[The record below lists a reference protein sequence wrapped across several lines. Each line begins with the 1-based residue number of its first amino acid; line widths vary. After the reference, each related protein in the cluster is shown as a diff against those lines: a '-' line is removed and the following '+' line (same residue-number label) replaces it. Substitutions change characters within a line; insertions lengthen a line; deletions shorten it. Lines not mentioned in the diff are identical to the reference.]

1 MSLIPCAKNRRQR
14 GLADFWKKFSFRKAD
29 KLSITDESCW
39 LDNYCICFLSVI
51 KWIQTS
57 PFTLHTSL
65 SKRRQYLNSAND
77 PGLLS
82 LQLPEL
88 LLHRLSTIFNIGSAV
103 QCSPMRCSA
112 KQCIMKN
119 KKIIEGPLIYS
130 LFPNNSQIIYKLFLF
145 LFTVSCKVW
154 GRGFFR
160 RADSFAFISRQGMTS
175 LDLCL
180 QLIPSGQR
188 NPPRRQQPVL
198 AGLASPHHLWREAGG
213 HWRKMAPDGMF
224 FILSHVN

>member
-88 LLHRLSTIFNIGSAV
+88 LLHRLSTLLNIGSAV
-103 QCSPMRCSA
+103 QCSAVQPH
-112 KQCIMKN
+112 
-119 KKIIEGPLIYS
+119 
-130 LFPNNSQIIYKLFLF
+130 
-145 LFTVSCKVW
+145 FTFQHLAI
-154 GRGFFR
+154 RF
-160 RADSFAFISRQGMTS
+160 
-175 LDLCL
+175 
-180 QLIPSGQR
+180 LIPFLIGPTNTISYR
-188 NPPRRQQPVL
+188 SNAISNRFNRYN
-198 AGLASPHHLWREAGG
+198 
-213 HWRKMAPDGMF
+213 F
-224 FILSHVN
+224 LSV